1 MESAAPSVGQAASRG
16 TAPDHLRLEARFSQH
31 GGNQSSARTAACM
44 INQKSSSREGELTP
58 MRQGKTL
65 GPLALRV
72 NKENVHGDREISDD
86 AEFSA

>member
-1 MESAAPSVGQAASRG
+1 MKSVIFPLDYFTTFLLTYPSSFQKA
-16 TAPDHLRLEARFSQH
+16 HAR
-31 GGNQSSARTAACM
+31 GNQSSARTAACM
-44 INQKSSSREGELTP
+44 INQKSPSREGELTP

-86 AEFSA
+86 AEFSP

>member
-1 MESAAPSVGQAASRG
+1 
-16 TAPDHLRLEARFSQH
+16 
-31 GGNQSSARTAACM
+31 M
-44 INQKSSSREGELTP
+44 INQKSPSREGELTP
-58 MRQGKTL
+58 MGQGKIL